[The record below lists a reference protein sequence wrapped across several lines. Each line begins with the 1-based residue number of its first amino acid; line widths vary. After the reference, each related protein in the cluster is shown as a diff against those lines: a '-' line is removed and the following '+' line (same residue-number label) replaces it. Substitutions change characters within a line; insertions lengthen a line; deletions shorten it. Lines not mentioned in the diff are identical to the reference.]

1 MELFLKM
8 GLASVHKA
16 RNGTI
21 HLNNVCNW
29 IAGKSALP
37 TALRKMDWDA
47 YVPITSNGIA
57 LSTCA

>member
-1 MELFLKM
+1 MELFVKM

-21 HLNNVCNW
+21 HLNNVYNW
-29 IAGKSALP
+29 IVDKSVLP
-37 TALRKMDWDA
+37 TVLRKMDWDA
-47 YVPITSNGIA
+47 YVSIASNGIA